1 MRLSTLR
8 RQGQI
13 VRSPHSVAVAVREPS
28 RLTSAAK
35 KLLRK
40 KKNESWAMRRLENIR
55 GLTSPTLG
63 VGGNLL
69 CKIVQFG
76 LLGVARASRVQ
87 MPVRLGLSASRRN
100 SLFLTQASRAVAVS
114 KKSPRSRDALASTRD
129 GCATQSDSLRYSC
142 FAPRRLLRAGS
153 HRRLLRRLKQ
163 RWSQSSSL
171 RRVSIFHSINRPP
184 L

>member
-1 MRLSTLR
+1 MTA
-8 RQGQI
+8 GK
-13 VRSPHSVAVAVREPS
+13 PS
-28 RLTSAAK
+28 LLESLAK

-40 KKNESWAMRRLENIR
+40 KKNESWTMRRFENIR

-100 SLFLTQASRAVAVS
+100 SLFLPQRSRGVVVR

-129 GCATQSDSLRYSC
+129 GCATRSDSLRSSASC
-142 FAPRRLLRAGS
+142 RSFALDRNR
-153 HRRLLRRLKQ
+153 RRLLRRPKR
-163 RWSQSSSL
+163 RWSQSSSQ